1 MTVPSRTEAAS
12 FLLSLNPPAWHLRHS
27 RAVAEV
33 AGWLASRIAARG
45 RPINRG
51 LVEAAALL
59 HDVDKILPATDSAR
73 RLPHGEGAAAWLAR
87 HDAGELAE
95 AIAGHPVTRLAGPDG
110 ERWLAEASIE
120 AKVVSYADKRAAKRL
135 GPMSARFARW
145 AGRKPRG
152 WSEPGGTTRARAD
165 RLEREVCALAG
176 IEPPAGRRLR
186 EWLAPAGLGDERSFY
201 GRLYIAA
208 VVRCFPGKRAGGSDL
223 RPSAAM
229 VRECVPWLRR
239 ELELVP
245 APVVISVGTL
255 ALEELAPGIRLDDAV
270 GSELRLADGRPLIP
284 LPHPSGASPWPHLPG
299 NADRLERALGL
310 IAGRLGDAGNPN

>member
-1 MTVPSRTEAAS
+1 VDERE
-12 FLLSLNPPAWHLRHS
+12 
-27 RAVAEV
+27 
-33 AGWLASRIAARG
+33 RIADLDALQHALRRCRRCVAAGIRVESMPVVSG
-45 RPINRG
+45 RR
-51 LVEAAALL
+51 
-59 HDVDKILPATDSAR
+59 D
-73 RLPHGEGAAAWLAR
+73 
-87 HDAGELAE
+87 AE
-95 AIAGHPVTRLAGPDG
+95 AILVGQAPGAR
-110 ERWLAEASIE
+110 EADNLTPFS
-120 AKVVSYADKRAAKRL
+120 
-135 GPMSARFARW
+135 G
-145 AGRKPRG
+145 
-152 WSEPGGTTRARAD
+152 
-165 RLEREVCALAG
+165 
-176 IEPPAGRRLR
+176 PAGRRLR

>member
-1 MTVPSRTEAAS
+1 MDERE
-12 FLLSLNPPAWHLRHS
+12 
-27 RAVAEV
+27 
-33 AGWLASRIAARG
+33 RIADLDALQHALRRCRRCVAAGIRVESMPVVSG
-45 RPINRG
+45 RR
-51 LVEAAALL
+51 
-59 HDVDKILPATDSAR
+59 D
-73 RLPHGEGAAAWLAR
+73 
-87 HDAGELAE
+87 AE
-95 AIAGHPVTRLAGPDG
+95 AILVGQAPGVR
-110 ERWLAEASIE
+110 EADNLTPFS
-120 AKVVSYADKRAAKRL
+120 
-135 GPMSARFARW
+135 G
-145 AGRKPRG
+145 
-152 WSEPGGTTRARAD
+152 
-165 RLEREVCALAG
+165 
-176 IEPPAGRRLR
+176 PAGRRLR
-186 EWLAPAGLGDERSFY
+186 RWLEPAGLGDERSFY

-270 GSELRLADGRPLIP
+270 GSELRLADGRLLIP

>member
-1 MTVPSRTEAAS
+1 VDERE
-12 FLLSLNPPAWHLRHS
+12 
-27 RAVAEV
+27 
-33 AGWLASRIAARG
+33 RIADLDALQHALRRCRRCVAAGIRVESMPVVSG
-45 RPINRG
+45 RR
-51 LVEAAALL
+51 
-59 HDVDKILPATDSAR
+59 D
-73 RLPHGEGAAAWLAR
+73 
-87 HDAGELAE
+87 AE
-95 AIAGHPVTRLAGPDG
+95 AILVGQAPGVR
-110 ERWLAEASIE
+110 EADNLTPFS
-120 AKVVSYADKRAAKRL
+120 
-135 GPMSARFARW
+135 G
-145 AGRKPRG
+145 
-152 WSEPGGTTRARAD
+152 
-165 RLEREVCALAG
+165 
-176 IEPPAGRRLR
+176 PAGRRLR

-255 ALEELAPGIRLDDAV
+255 ALEELAPGVRLDDAV
-270 GSELRLADGRPLIP
+270 GSVLRLDDGRPLIP

-310 IAGRLGDAGNPN
+310 IAGRLGGAGNPN